1 MQYFS
6 RACVIIIMLE
16 QPRVI
21 ELPKIVD
28 LRGNLSVIEGG
39 GNVPFS
45 IARAYWLYDVPG
57 GEHRAG
63 HAYRC
68 NKEFIVALSG
78 SFDIEVTNGKNT
90 MKYSLNRS
98 YYGLYIPN
106 GWWRTL
112 ENFSTNSVA
121 LVLASCRYNDEDY
134 IYDYDDFLKE
144 DFKNCLCTPNTQ
156 IIQSTP
162 SVLNTPKD
170 ARELSVQAL
179 PKVTFREGNITA
191 LNGSFDLPFEINRV
205 FYSYDIPAGVSRG
218 AHAHKRCHQFI
229 VAASGSFQVR
239 VDDGKNHNDVL
250 LNRPFQGLHV
260 PPGVWSEEMEFSS
273 GSICLVLASEHYD
286 EEEYIREYSEYLT
299 FAKEK

>member
-1 MQYFS
+1 
-6 RACVIIIMLE
+6 MLE
-16 QPRVI
+16 TPRVI

-57 GEHRAG
+57 GERRAG
-63 HAYRC
+63 HAYWH

-78 SFDIEVTNGKNT
+78 SFDVEVTNGKDVQ
-90 MKYSLNRS
+90 KYSLNRS

-112 ENFSTNSVA
+112 DNFSTNSVA
-121 LVLASCRYNDEDY
+121 LVLASCRYSDEDY
-134 IYDYDDFLKE
+134 IYDYDEFLSYR
-144 DFKNCLCTPNTQ
+144 NNRNNQNTRNNQ
-156 IIQSTP
+156 NIPITH
-162 SVLNTPKD
+162 
-170 ARELSVQAL
+170 QAHETHVAHQPHQPHNPQALPL

-191 LNGSFDLPFEINRV
+191 LNGSIDLPFEISRV

-239 VDDGKNHNDVL
+239 VDDGENQSTVL
-250 LNRPFQGLHV
+250 LNRPFHGLHV

-286 EEEYIREYSEYLT
+286 EEEYIREYSDYLT
-299 FAKEK
+299 FIKEK